1 LKLDVNRSIPAG
13 ANDLGQSLGVIL
25 IILVD
30 LHLERGARMP
40 RIEANHFE
48 AEIAQLCTI
57 HGVMAPAS
65 IPIRALSPAYRRKA
79 ALICSGTEG
88 H

>member
-1 LKLDVNRSIPAG
+1 VAIERLDVNRPIPAG

-40 RIEANHFE
+40 RVEANHLE
-48 AEIAQLCTI
+48 AEIAQFMHNPWR
-57 HGVMAPAS
+57 HGAGFDPYPS
-65 IPIRALSPAYRRKA
+65 IVARVSAQGGADLF
-79 ALICSGTEG
+79 
-88 H
+88 